1 MPNSFFDKLS
11 ANLTN
16 ATRTVQQNLKNS
28 TDASKLMSQITA
40 ENKSI
45 QENLNAI
52 GKLYYDICKDEPD
65 EAFRPMVEAIIKSEQ
80 RITELQ
86 DSIKIIR
93 AREPELVPVPNE
105 NNAEMPEPP
114 KTSTMVCTGCG
125 NTYPE
130 GTAFCSVC
138 GQKLVPQYQD
148 TVPSAQTA
156 PEEMPQPEK
165 IINPEVVTE
174 TAEPE
179 TSQFCPYCGKKIL
192 ISGLPFCD
200 NCGHAL

>member
-16 ATRTVQQNLKNS
+16 ATRTVSQNLKNS

-40 ENKSI
+40 ENRNI

-80 RITELQ
+80 RIAELQ
-86 DSIKIIR
+86 ESVKIIR
-93 AREPELVPVPNE
+93 AREPELVPVPDE
-105 NNAEMPEPP
+105 NGNIPEQPASNP
-114 KTSTMVCTGCG
+114 SVMVCMGCG
-125 NTYPE
+125 NTYSQ

-138 GQKLVPQYQD
+138 GQKLVPQYQSSA
-148 TVPSAQTA
+148 PSAEPKVTVT
-156 PEEMPQPEK
+156 PEA
-165 IINPEVVTE
+165 VTDN
-174 TAEPE
+174 AQQDN
-179 TSQFCPYCGKKIL
+179 SQFCPYCGKKINIL
-192 ISGLPFCD
+192 GQAFCD
-200 NCGHAL
+200 NCGHAV